1 MRTFFIGKVFFIH
14 FFILVSVLIAWKAAL
29 NVIWVHILAR
39 YCVIIVI
46 SPRRS
51 DLLIVATASYV
62 HRMSFQVALK
72 RYALIIEVILL

>member
-14 FFILVSVLIAWKAAL
+14 LFILVTVLIAWKAAL
-29 NVIWVHILAR
+29 YVIWVDILTR
-39 YCVIIVI
+39 YCVIVAI